1 MATQSRGHGAHFN
14 EGVGAIMTRKILVA
28 LSFIL
33 FLPSLH
39 AGEPGEK
46 ATIAYVQKLQTP
58 SGAFLPQAPSADVKL
73 KPTLKTTSTAVRILH
88 YLGDAPFNKEAAI
101 KYIASCYDPET
112 GGFADVPKGKPD
124 VGTTAIGIMAVKE
137 LKMPVD
143 KYQAGAVKYLTE
155 NARGFE
161 DIRIAAAGLEAIG
174 AKSPKGQSWLD
185 EVRKM
190 QNSDGT
196 FGKDA
201 GQARDT
207 GSAVVTILRLGGTP
221 KDTNAVLKVLRD
233 GQRPSG
239 GFGKGDSEVNADL
252 ESSYRIMRC
261 FMMLKAQPE
270 RVEGLRTFIAK
281 CRNEDGGYGV
291 APGQP
296 SSISGTYYA
305 AIIRHWLEK

>member
-1 MATQSRGHGAHFN
+1 
-14 EGVGAIMTRKILVA
+14 MTRF
-28 LSFIL
+28 LSFATAFFVCL
-33 FLPSLH
+33 SPAR
-39 AGEPGEK
+39 AGDAGDK
-46 ATIAYVQKLQTP
+46 ATIAYVQKLQTA
-58 SGAFLPQAPSADVKL
+58 SGAFLPQTPSPDSKL
-73 KPTLKTTSTAVRILH
+73 TPTLKTTSTAVRILH
-88 YLGDAPFNKEAAI
+88 YLGDAPFNKDAAI
-101 KYIASCYDPET
+101 GFIASCHDAQT

-124 VGTTAIGIMAVKE
+124 VATTAIGLMAVKE

-161 DIRIAAAGLEAIG
+161 DVRIAAAGLEAIA
-174 AKSPKGQSWLD
+174 AKSPKGQAWLD
-185 EVRKM
+185 QVLKM
-190 QNSDGT
+190 QNPDGT

-207 GSAVVTILRLGGTP
+207 GGAVVTILRLGSTP
-221 KDTNAVLKVLRD
+221 KDKSQVLKIIRD

-261 FMMLKAQPE
+261 FMMLQAQPE

-305 AIIRHWLEK
+305 AIIRYWLAK